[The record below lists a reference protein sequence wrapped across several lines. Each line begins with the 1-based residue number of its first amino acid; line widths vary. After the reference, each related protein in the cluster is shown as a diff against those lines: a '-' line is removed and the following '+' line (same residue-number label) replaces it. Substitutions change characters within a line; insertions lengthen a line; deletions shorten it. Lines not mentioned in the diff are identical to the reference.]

1 VDTGRYAK
9 LFLSESKENLAEI
22 NAALL
27 ELERGGSDAAV
38 ARLFRA
44 VHTLKGMGGAM
55 GYTSVAELSHELES
69 LLDKVR
75 NSAVAV
81 TRPMIDTLFAGVDA
95 LEQAVEAAT
104 ANPSQQ
110 LDVSAAIARIRQ
122 AGQEDAGG
130 GRREAGG
137 ERREVG
143 GETGGETVG
152 SARTDAAQSVHDESR
167 PNPSQKNQ
175 AEQAPAPPPKAT
187 RQIRIDSKRLDT
199 LMNVLGEL
207 VIARD
212 RIQKVAE
219 RIGDPELL
227 DATLRATQ
235 ILGNLQ
241 NEVMTSRMVPVWQV
255 FERFP
260 RVVRDT
266 ARSLGKD
273 VDFKIEGRDI
283 ELDRSMLDEMGEP
296 VLHLLRNALDHG
308 IESPAEREKAG
319 KPRTATLIL
328 TAERDRA
335 TVLIRVTDDGR
346 GIDQSKVIPRA
357 KKLGL
362 IETSTTHLTEQEL
375 VAIISRPGFSTA
387 EKVTEISGRGVGF
400 DIVASRV
407 RALGGSLEVHTDAGL
422 GTAVSM
428 RLPLT
433 LAISR
438 ALLARVEKETYAIP
452 LTHVLETFS
461 LSKPMLLESKGKPV
475 VAIRDDLFP
484 AIWLRE
490 RVGLPSPENP
500 ASGQVVLVEL
510 AERKAALIVDQF
522 DGQQEIVVKQFDGVD
537 GSKTLFSGATI
548 LGDGSPALIVD
559 ASSLL

>member
-9 LFLSESKENLAEI
+9 LFLSESRENLSEI
-22 NAALL
+22 NNALL
-27 ELERGGSDAAV
+27 ELERGGSDTAV

-44 VHTLKGMGGAM
+44 VHTMKGMGAAM
-55 GYTSVAELSHELES
+55 GYTAVGELSHELES
-69 LLDKVR
+69 LLDKLR
-75 NSAVAV
+75 NGNVVVS
-81 TRPMIDTLFAGVDA
+81 RPIVDTLFAGVDA
-95 LEQAVEAAT
+95 LEQAVDLAT
-104 ANPSQQ
+104 ASTPQH
-110 LDVSAAIARIRQ
+110 LDVKSIVARIKQ
-122 AGQEDAGG
+122 AAGEENPTFTSEFAIMG
-130 GRREAGG
+130 
-137 ERREVG
+137 VG
-143 GETGGETVG
+143 KKE
-152 SARTDAAQSVHDESR
+152 
-167 PNPSQKNQ
+167 
-175 AEQAPAPPPKAT
+175 PAPSPSAPPQKAP
-187 RQIRIDSKRLDT
+187 RHIRIDAKRLDT
-199 LMNVLGEL
+199 LMNVVGEL

-212 RIQKVAE
+212 RIAKIAEKV
-219 RIGDPELL
+219 GDAELL
-227 DATLRATQ
+227 EATLRASQ
-235 ILGNLQ
+235 ILSNLQ
-241 NEVMTSRMVPVWQV
+241 NEIMTSRMVPVWQV

-266 ARSLGKD
+266 ARALGKE
-273 VDFKIEGRDI
+273 VEFKIEGREI

-296 VLHLLRNALDHG
+296 VLHLLRNSLDHG
-308 IESPAEREKAG
+308 VESPSDREKAG
-319 KPRTATLIL
+319 KPRVATLIL

-335 TVLIRVTDDGR
+335 TVIIRVTDDGR
-346 GIDQSKVIPRA
+346 GIDQSRVLPRA

-362 IETSTTHLTEQEL
+362 VEKDTTKLSEQEL

-400 DIVASRV
+400 DIVANRV

-422 GTAVSM
+422 GTSVSM

-433 LAISR
+433 LAITR
-438 ALLARVEKETYAIP
+438 ALLARVEQEIYAIP

-461 LSKPMLLESKGKPV
+461 LSQPMLFESKGQQV

-490 RVGLPSPENP
+490 RVGLPEAANA

-510 AERKAALIVDQF
+510 AERRAALIVDEF
-522 DGQQEIVVKQFDGVD
+522 VGQQEIVVKQFDGVN

>member
-9 LFLSESKENLAEI
+9 LFLSESRENLSEI
-22 NAALL
+22 NNALL
-27 ELERGGSDAAV
+27 ELERGGSDTAV

-44 VHTLKGMGGAM
+44 VHTMKGMGAAM
-55 GYTSVAELSHELES
+55 GYTAVGELSHELES
-69 LLDKVR
+69 LLDKLR
-75 NSAVAV
+75 NGNVVVS
-81 TRPMIDTLFAGVDA
+81 RPIVDTLFAGVDA
-95 LEQAVEAAT
+95 LEQAVDLAT
-104 ANPSQQ
+104 ASTPQH
-110 LDVSAAIARIRQ
+110 LDVKSIVARIKQ
-122 AGQEDAGG
+122 AAGEENPTFTSEFAIMG
-130 GRREAGG
+130 
-137 ERREVG
+137 VG
-143 GETGGETVG
+143 KKE
-152 SARTDAAQSVHDESR
+152 
-167 PNPSQKNQ
+167 
-175 AEQAPAPPPKAT
+175 PAPSPSAPPQKAP
-187 RQIRIDSKRLDT
+187 RHIRIDAKRLDT
-199 LMNVLGEL
+199 LMNVVGEL

-212 RIQKVAE
+212 RIAKIAEKV
-219 RIGDPELL
+219 GDAELL
-227 DATLRATQ
+227 EATLRASQ
-235 ILGNLQ
+235 ILSNLQ
-241 NEVMTSRMVPVWQV
+241 NEIMTSRMVPVWQV

-266 ARSLGKD
+266 ARALGKE
-273 VDFKIEGRDI
+273 VEFKIEGREI

-296 VLHLLRNALDHG
+296 VLHLLRNSLDHG
-308 IESPAEREKAG
+308 VESPSDREKAG
-319 KPRTATLIL
+319 KPRVATLIL

-335 TVLIRVTDDGR
+335 TVIIRVTDDGR
-346 GIDQSKVIPRA
+346 GIDQSRVLPRA

-362 IETSTTHLTEQEL
+362 VEKDTTKLSEQEL

-400 DIVASRV
+400 DIVANRV

-422 GTAVSM
+422 GTSVSM

-433 LAISR
+433 LAITR
-438 ALLARVEKETYAIP
+438 ALLARVEKEIYAIP

-461 LSKPMLLESKGKPV
+461 LSQPMLFESKGQQV

-490 RVGLPSPENP
+490 RVGLPEAANA

-510 AERKAALIVDQF
+510 AERRAALIVDEF
-522 DGQQEIVVKQFDGVD
+522 VGQQEIVVKQFDGVN

>member
-1 VDTGRYAK
+1 MDTGRYAK
-9 LFLSESKENLAEI
+9 LFLSESRESLTEI
-22 NAALL
+22 NSALL
-27 ELERGGSDAAV
+27 ELERGGGDAAV

-44 VHTLKGMGGAM
+44 VHTMKGMGAAM
-55 GYTSVAELSHELES
+55 GYTSVAELSHELET

-75 NSAVAV
+75 NGAIAVA
-81 TRPMIDTLFAGVDA
+81 RPVVDTLFVGVDA
-95 LEQAVEAAT
+95 LEQAVDLAT
-104 ANPSQQ
+104 ASTPQQ
-110 LDVSAAIARIRQ
+110 LDASKVIARIREAASEESPENVT
-122 AGQEDAGG
+122 AGSVTTD
-130 GRREAGG
+130 G
-137 ERREVG
+137 EKKPADSSP
-143 GETGGETVG
+143 TTS
-152 SARTDAAQSVHDESR
+152 SAATAQR
-167 PNPSQKNQ
+167 
-175 AEQAPAPPPKAT
+175 AP
-187 RQIRIDSKRLDT
+187 RHIRIESKRLDT
-199 LMNVLGEL
+199 LMNVVGEL

-212 RIQKVAE
+212 RIAKVAE
-219 RIGDPELL
+219 RLGDPELL
-227 DATLRATQ
+227 EATLRASQ
-235 ILGNLQ
+235 ILANLQ

-266 ARSLGKD
+266 ARALGKE
-273 VDFKIEGRDI
+273 VDFRIEGREI

-296 VLHLLRNALDHG
+296 VLHLLRNSLDHG
-308 IESPAEREKAG
+308 IEPPAEREKAG
-319 KPRTATLIL
+319 KPRVATLIL

-346 GIDQSKVIPRA
+346 GIDQKRVLPRA

-362 IETSTTHLTEQEL
+362 VDKETTKLSEQEL

-400 DIVASRV
+400 DIVANRV
-407 RALGGSLEVHTDAGL
+407 RGLGGSLEVHTDAGL
-422 GTAVSM
+422 GTSVSM

-438 ALLARVEKETYAIP
+438 ALLAKVEKETYAIP

-461 LSKPMLLESKGKPV
+461 LSQPMLLESKGRQV

-484 AIWLRE
+484 AIWLRD
-490 RVGLPSPENP
+490 RVGLPP
-500 ASGQVVLVEL
+500 AQSLTSGQVVLVEL
-510 AERKAALIVDQF
+510 AERRAALIVDEF
-522 DGQQEIVVKQFDGVD
+522 VGQQEIVVKQFDGVN
-537 GSKTLFSGATI
+537 GSRTLFSGATI

>member
-9 LFLSESKENLAEI
+9 LFLSESRENLSEI
-22 NAALL
+22 NNALL
-27 ELERGGSDAAV
+27 ELERGGSDTAV

-44 VHTLKGMGGAM
+44 VHTMKGMGAAM
-55 GYTSVAELSHELES
+55 GYTAVGELSHELES
-69 LLDKVR
+69 LLDKLR
-75 NSAVAV
+75 NGNIVVS
-81 TRPMIDTLFAGVDA
+81 RPIVDTLFAGVDA
-95 LEQAVEAAT
+95 LEQAVDLAT
-104 ANPSQQ
+104 ASTPQH
-110 LDVSAAIARIRQ
+110 LDVKSIVARIKQ
-122 AGQEDAGG
+122 AAGEENPTFTSEFAIMG
-130 GRREAGG
+130 
-137 ERREVG
+137 VG
-143 GETGGETVG
+143 KKE
-152 SARTDAAQSVHDESR
+152 
-167 PNPSQKNQ
+167 
-175 AEQAPAPPPKAT
+175 PAPSPSAPPQKAP
-187 RQIRIDSKRLDT
+187 RHIRIDAKRLDT
-199 LMNVLGEL
+199 LMNVVGEL

-212 RIQKVAE
+212 RIAKIAEKV
-219 RIGDPELL
+219 GDAELL
-227 DATLRATQ
+227 EATLRASQ
-235 ILGNLQ
+235 ILSNLQ
-241 NEVMTSRMVPVWQV
+241 NEIMTSRMVPVWQV

-266 ARSLGKD
+266 ARALGKE
-273 VDFKIEGRDI
+273 VEFKIEGREI

-296 VLHLLRNALDHG
+296 VLHLLRNSLDHG
-308 IESPAEREKAG
+308 IESPSDREKAG
-319 KPRTATLIL
+319 KPRVATLIL

-335 TVLIRVTDDGR
+335 TVIIRVTDDGR
-346 GIDQSKVIPRA
+346 GIDQSRVLPRA

-362 IETSTTHLTEQEL
+362 VEKDTTKLSEQEL

-400 DIVASRV
+400 DIVANRV

-422 GTAVSM
+422 GTSVSM

-433 LAISR
+433 LAITR
-438 ALLARVEKETYAIP
+438 ALLARVEKEIYAIP

-461 LSKPMLLESKGKPV
+461 LSQPMLFESKGQQV

-490 RVGLPSPENP
+490 RVGLPEAANA

-510 AERKAALIVDQF
+510 AERRAALIVDEF
-522 DGQQEIVVKQFDGVD
+522 VGQQEIVVKQFDGVN

>member
-1 VDTGRYAK
+1 MDTGRYAK
-9 LFLSESKENLAEI
+9 LFLSESKENLSEI

-27 ELERGGSDAAV
+27 ELERGGSDAAI

-44 VHTLKGMGGAM
+44 VHTMKGMGGAM
-55 GYTSVAELSHELES
+55 GYTSVAELSHELET
-69 LLDKVR
+69 LLDKLR
-75 NSAVAV
+75 NSAIAV

-95 LEQAVEAAT
+95 LEQAVDAAT
-104 ANPSQQ
+104 SATPQQ
-110 LDVSAAIARIRQ
+110 LDVSAVIERIRQ
-122 AGQEDAGG
+122 AGQDGKPQTFIAESATASPPPKP
-130 GRREAGG
+130 EP
-137 ERREVG
+137 
-143 GETGGETVG
+143 ET
-152 SARTDAAQSVHDESR
+152 
-167 PNPSQKNQ
+167 
-175 AEQAPAPPPKAT
+175 APVPPPKAT

-212 RIQKVAE
+212 RIQKIAE
-219 RIGDPELL
+219 RVGDPELL
-227 DATLRATQ
+227 EATLRATQ

-266 ARSLGKD
+266 AHSLGKE

-308 IESPAEREKAG
+308 IETAAEREKAG
-319 KPRTATLIL
+319 KTPSATLIL

-346 GIDQSKVIPRA
+346 GIDQSKVLPRA

-362 IETSTTHLTEQEL
+362 VDKSTTTLTEQEL

-387 EKVTEISGRGVGF
+387 DKVTAISGRGVGF

-438 ALLARVEKETYAIP
+438 ALLAKVEQETYAIP

-490 RVGLPSPENP
+490 RVGLPAPANP

-522 DGQQEIVVKQFDGVD
+522 DGQQEIVVKQFDGVKD
-537 GSKTLFSGATI
+537 GLTFFGGATI
-548 LGDGSPALIVD
+548 LGNGSPALIVD
-559 ASSLL
+559 VSSFP

>member
-1 VDTGRYAK
+1 MDTGRYAK

-55 GYTSVAELSHELES
+55 GYTSVAELSHELET

-104 ANPSQQ
+104 ASPSVN
-110 LDVSAAIARIRQ
+110 LDVSVVMAKV
-122 AGQEDAGG
+122 
-130 GRREAGG
+130 REAGS
-137 ERREVG
+137 EEKAQTFVQEV
-143 GETGGETVG
+143 
-152 SARTDAAQSVHDESR
+152 SPAPQ
-167 PNPSQKNQ
+167 PKP
-175 AEQAPAPPPKAT
+175 EQEAPAAPPKAT

-199 LMNVLGEL
+199 FMNVLGEL

-212 RIQKVAE
+212 RIQKAAE
-219 RIGDPELL
+219 RIADPEML
-227 DATLRATQ
+227 DAVRHASQ

-266 ARSLGKD
+266 ARTLGKE
-273 VDFKIEGRDI
+273 VDFRIEGRDI

-308 IESPAEREKAG
+308 IETPADREKAG

-346 GIDQSKVIPRA
+346 GIDQTKVLPRA

-362 IETSTTHLTEQEL
+362 IDKTTTKLNEQEL

-387 EKVTEISGRGVGF
+387 DKVTEISGRGVGF

-407 RALGGSLEVHTDAGL
+407 RGLGGSLEVHTDAGL

-438 ALLARVEKETYAIP
+438 ALLAKVERETYAIP

-475 VAIRDDLFP
+475 IAIRDDLFP

-490 RVGLPSPENP
+490 RVGLPAPDNP

-522 DGQQEIVVKQFDGVD
+522 EGQQEIVVKQFDGVG

>member
-9 LFLSESKENLAEI
+9 LFLSESRESLTEI
-22 NAALL
+22 NSALL
-27 ELERGGSDAAV
+27 ELERGGGDAAV

-44 VHTLKGMGGAM
+44 VHTMKGMGAAM
-55 GYTSVAELSHELES
+55 GYTSVAELSHELET
-69 LLDKVR
+69 LLDKLR
-75 NSAVAV
+75 NGTIAVG
-81 TRPMIDTLFAGVDA
+81 RPVIDTLFVGVDA
-95 LEQAVEAAT
+95 LEQAVDLAT
-104 ANPSQQ
+104 SSTPQH
-110 LDVSAAIARIRQ
+110 LDASKVIARIRQ
-122 AGQEDAGG
+122 AASEEAPQSADAGPSAT
-130 GRREAGG
+130 EG
-137 ERREVG
+137 EKKPAD
-143 GETGGETVG
+143 
-152 SARTDAAQSVHDESR
+152 SAPTTSSTATAQR
-167 PNPSQKNQ
+167 
-175 AEQAPAPPPKAT
+175 AP
-187 RQIRIDSKRLDT
+187 RHIRIESKRLDT
-199 LMNVLGEL
+199 LMNVVGEL

-212 RIQKVAE
+212 RIAKIAE
-219 RIGDPELL
+219 RLGDKDLL
-227 DATLRATQ
+227 EATLRASQ
-235 ILGNLQ
+235 ILANLQ

-266 ARSLGKD
+266 ARALGKE
-273 VDFKIEGRDI
+273 VDFRIEGREI

-296 VLHLLRNALDHG
+296 VLHLLRNSLDHG

-319 KPRTATLIL
+319 KPRVATLIL

-346 GIDQSKVIPRA
+346 GIDQTRVLPRA

-362 IETSTTHLTEQEL
+362 VDKETTKLSEQEL

-400 DIVASRV
+400 DIVANRV
-407 RALGGSLEVHTDAGL
+407 RGLGGSLEVHTDAGL
-422 GTAVSM
+422 GTSVSM

-438 ALLARVEKETYAIP
+438 ALLAKVEKETYAIP

-461 LSKPMLLESKGKPV
+461 LSQPMLLESKGRTV

-490 RVGLPSPENP
+490 RVGLPP
-500 ASGQVVLVEL
+500 AQSMTSGQVVLVEL
-510 AERKAALIVDQF
+510 AERRAALIVDEF
-522 DGQQEIVVKQFDGVD
+522 VGQQEIVVKQFDGVN
-537 GSKTLFSGATI
+537 GSRTLFSGATI

>member
-9 LFLSESKENLAEI
+9 LFLSESREHLTEI
-22 NAALL
+22 NSALL
-27 ELERGGSDAAV
+27 ELERGGSDTAI
-38 ARLFRA
+38 ARLFRS
-44 VHTLKGMGGAM
+44 VHTMKGMGAAM
-55 GYTSVAELSHELES
+55 GYNSVSELAHELET
-69 LLDKVR
+69 LFDKLR
-75 NSAVAV
+75 NGTIAV
-81 TRPMIDTLFAGVDA
+81 TRATIDTLFASADS
-95 LEQAVEAAT
+95 LEQAVDLAT
-104 ANPSQQ
+104 ASSPQQ
-110 LDVSAAIARIRQ
+110 LDVKAIIARIQQ
-122 AGQEDAGG
+122 ASSEETPQTFTSEFTIMAGEK
-130 GRREAGG
+130 EAAPG
-137 ERREVG
+137 
-143 GETGGETVG
+143 
-152 SARTDAAQSVHDESR
+152 AA
-167 PNPSQKNQ
+167 PSSQQ
-175 AEQAPAPPPKAT
+175 AQRAP
-187 RQIRIDSKRLDT
+187 RHIRIDAKRLDT
-199 LMNVLGEL
+199 LMTVVGEL

-212 RIQKVAE
+212 RIAKIAE
-219 RIGDPELL
+219 QIGDQSLL
-227 DATLRATQ
+227 EATLRASQ
-235 ILGNLQ
+235 ILANLQ
-241 NEVMTSRMVPVWQV
+241 NEIMTSRMVPVWQV

-260 RVVRDT
+260 RIVRDT
-266 ARSLGKD
+266 AKALGKE
-273 VDFKIEGRDI
+273 VEFKIEGREI

-296 VLHLLRNALDHG
+296 VLHLLRNSLDHG
-308 IESPAEREKAG
+308 IETPAEREKAG
-319 KPRTATLIL
+319 KPRVPTLIL

-346 GIDQSKVIPRA
+346 GIDQARVLPRA

-362 IETSTTHLTEQEL
+362 VDKDTTKLSEQEL
-375 VAIISRPGFSTA
+375 VAIITRPGFSTA

-400 DIVASRV
+400 DIVANRV

-422 GTAVSM
+422 GTSVSM

-438 ALLARVEKETYAIP
+438 ALLAKVDKEVYAIP

-461 LSKPMLLESKGKPV
+461 LSQPMLFESKGRQV

-490 RVGLPSPENP
+490 RVGLPAPANA

-510 AERKAALIVDQF
+510 AERKAAVIVDEF
-522 DGQQEIVVKQFDGVD
+522 VGQQEIVVKQFDGVN

>member
-9 LFLSESKENLAEI
+9 LFLSESRESLTEI
-22 NAALL
+22 NSALL
-27 ELERGGSDAAV
+27 EMERGGGDAAV

-44 VHTLKGMGGAM
+44 VHTMKGMGGAM
-55 GYTSVAELSHELES
+55 GYNAVADLSHELET
-69 LLDKVR
+69 LLDKIR
-75 NSAVAV
+75 NGALAVS
-81 TRPMIDTLFAGVDA
+81 RPLIDILFAGVDA
-95 LEQAVEAAT
+95 LEQSVELAT
-104 ANPSQQ
+104 ATPSQN
-110 LDVSAAIARIRQ
+110 LDVTKVIARIR
-122 AGQEDAGG
+122 DA
-130 GRREAGG
+130 ANP
-137 ERREVG
+137 
-143 GETGGETVG
+143 
-152 SARTDAAQSVHDESR
+152 DAAQTFTSEFAITSVDKKE
-167 PNPSQKNQ
+167 PETAPSSSAAVPPQKG
-175 AEQAPAPPPKAT
+175 P
-187 RQIRIDSKRLDT
+187 RHVRIDSKRLDT
-199 LMNVLGEL
+199 LMNVVGEL

-212 RIQKVAE
+212 RIAKVAE
-219 RIGDPELL
+219 RVGDEELL
-227 DATLRATQ
+227 EATLRASQ
-235 ILGNLQ
+235 ILTNLQ
-241 NEVMTSRMVPVWQV
+241 NEIMTSRMVPVWQV

-266 ARSLGKD
+266 ARSLGKE
-273 VDFKIEGRDI
+273 VEFKIEGRDI

-296 VLHLLRNALDHG
+296 VLHLLRNSLDHG
-308 IESPAEREKAG
+308 IEKPEEREKAG
-319 KPRTATLIL
+319 KPRVATLIL

-346 GIDQSKVIPRA
+346 GIDQDRVLPRA

-362 IETSTTHLTEQEL
+362 IDKETSKLSEQEL
-375 VAIISRPGFSTA
+375 VALIARPGFSTA

-400 DIVASRV
+400 DIVANRV
-407 RALGGSLEVHTDAGL
+407 RSLGGSLEVHTDAGL
-422 GTAVSM
+422 GTSVSM

-438 ALLARVEKETYAIP
+438 ALLAKVETETYAIP

-461 LSKPMLLESKGKPV
+461 LSQPMLLESKGRKV

-490 RVGLPSPENP
+490 RVGLAQPPNP
-500 ASGQVVLVEL
+500 AVGQVVLIEL

-522 DGQQEIVVKQFDGVD
+522 VGQQEIVVKQFDGVD

>member
-1 VDTGRYAK
+1 MDTGRYAK

-55 GYTSVAELSHELES
+55 GYTSVAELSHELET

-81 TRPMIDTLFAGVDA
+81 TRTMIDTLFAGVDA

-104 ANPSQQ
+104 ASPPQQ
-110 LDVSAAIARIRQ
+110 LDVSAAIASIRQ
-122 AGQEDAGG
+122 AASDEKPPQPRLAH
-130 GRREAGG
+130 
-137 ERREVG
+137 
-143 GETGGETVG
+143 ET
-152 SARTDAAQSVHDESR
+152 AQSDTVETTPQPKKESE
-167 PNPSQKNQ
+167 
-175 AEQAPAPPPKAT
+175 AAPAPPPKAT

-212 RIQKVAE
+212 RVQKIAE

-227 DATLRATQ
+227 EASRHASQ
-235 ILGNLQ
+235 ILSNLQ

-266 ARSLGKD
+266 ARSLGKE

-296 VLHLLRNALDHG
+296 VLHLLRNSLDHG
-308 IESPAEREKAG
+308 IETPDEREKAG

-346 GIDQSKVIPRA
+346 GIDQTKVLPRA

-362 IETSTTHLTEQEL
+362 VDKSTTRLTEQEL

-387 EKVTEISGRGVGF
+387 DKVTEISGRGVGF

-407 RALGGSLEVHTDAGL
+407 RGLGGSLEVHTDAGL

-438 ALLARVEKETYAIP
+438 ALLAKVERETYAIP

-490 RVGLPSPENP
+490 RVGLPAPENP

-522 DGQQEIVVKQFDGVD
+522 EGQQEIVVKQFDGVS

>member
-9 LFLSESKENLAEI
+9 LFLTESREHLSEMN
-22 NAALL
+22 NALL
-27 ELERGGSDAAV
+27 ELERGGSDTAI
-38 ARLFRA
+38 ARLFRS
-44 VHTLKGMGGAM
+44 VHTMKGMGGAM
-55 GYTSVAELSHELES
+55 GYASVAELSHELET
-69 LLDKVR
+69 LLDKLR
-75 NSAVAV
+75 DGTLAV
-81 TRPMIDTLFAGVDA
+81 TRSIIDTLFASVDA
-95 LEQAVEAAT
+95 LEKAVDLAT
-104 ANPSQQ
+104 AAVPQQ
-110 LDVSAAIARIRQ
+110 LDVTATIAQIQ
-122 AGQEDAGG
+122 
-130 GRREAGG
+130 EAGRA
-137 ERREVG
+137 EIPPTLG
-143 GETGGETVG
+143 GDLAAAPKTRV
-152 SARTDAAQSVHDESR
+152 DAQSSAV
-167 PNPSQKNQ
+167 PSSAGAQKT
-175 AEQAPAPPPKAT
+175 A
-187 RQIRIDSKRLDT
+187 RHIRIEAKRLDT
-199 LMNVLGEL
+199 LMNVVGEL

-212 RIQKVAE
+212 RIAKIAE
-219 RIGDPELL
+219 QLGDESLL
-227 DATLRATQ
+227 EAILRASQ
-235 ILGNLQ
+235 ILANLQ
-241 NEVMTSRMVPVWQV
+241 NEIMTSRMVPVWQV

-260 RVVRDT
+260 RLVRDT
-266 ARSLGKD
+266 ARSLGKE
-273 VDFKIEGRDI
+273 VEFKIEGRDI

-308 IESPAEREKAG
+308 IEKPAEREKVG
-319 KPRTATLIL
+319 KPAVATLIL

-346 GIDQSKVIPRA
+346 GIDQSRVLPRA

-362 IETSTTHLTEQEL
+362 VDKETTKLSEQEL

-387 EKVTEISGRGVGF
+387 DKVTEISGRGVGF

-407 RALGGSLEVHTDAGL
+407 RSLGGSLEVHTDAGL
-422 GTAVSM
+422 GTSVSM

-438 ALLARVEKETYAIP
+438 ALLAKVEKEVYAIP
-452 LTHVLETFS
+452 LTHVLETFT
-461 LSKPMLLESKGKPV
+461 LSRPMLLEAKGKQV

-490 RVGLPSPENP
+490 RVGLPAPETA

-510 AERKAALIVDQF
+510 AERRAALIVDEF
-522 DGQQEIVVKQFDGVD
+522 LGQQEIVVKQFDGVN

>member
-1 VDTGRYAK
+1 MDTGRYAK
-9 LFLSESKENLAEI
+9 LFLSESKENLSEI

-27 ELERGGSDAAV
+27 ELERGGSDAAI

-44 VHTLKGMGGAM
+44 VHTMKGMGGAM
-55 GYTSVAELSHELES
+55 GYTSVAELSHELET
-69 LLDKVR
+69 LLDKLR
-75 NSAVAV
+75 NSAIAV

-95 LEQAVEAAT
+95 LEQAVDAAT
-104 ANPSQQ
+104 SAAPQQ
-110 LDVSAAIARIRQ
+110 LDVSAAIERIRQ
-122 AGQEDAGG
+122 AGEDGKPQTFIA
-130 GRREAGG
+130 E
-137 ERREVG
+137 
-143 GETGGETVG
+143 
-152 SARTDAAQSVHDESR
+152 SATASPPPKPEPEPGPV
-167 PNPSQKNQ
+167 
-175 AEQAPAPPPKAT
+175 PPPKAT

-212 RIQKVAE
+212 RIQKIAE
-219 RIGDPELL
+219 RVGDPELL
-227 DATLRATQ
+227 EATLRATQ

-266 ARSLGKD
+266 AHSLGKE

-308 IESPAEREKAG
+308 IETPAEREKAG
-319 KPRTATLIL
+319 KTPSATLIL

-346 GIDQSKVIPRA
+346 GIDQSKVLPRA

-362 IETSTTHLTEQEL
+362 VDKSTTTLTEQEL

-387 EKVTEISGRGVGF
+387 DKVTAISGRGVGF

-438 ALLARVEKETYAIP
+438 ALLAKVEQETYAIP

-490 RVGLPSPENP
+490 RVGLPAPANP

-522 DGQQEIVVKQFDGVD
+522 DGQQEIVVKQFDGVN
-537 GSKTLFSGATI
+537 GSRTLFSGATI